1 LGTPLKSKEEP
12 YAFDAGEFKYIVPE
26 HLLEKAKEWPSQ
38 LILGVRPQDVMAHT
52 KSQKGLIKA
61 KLEIDEPL
69 GDRQV
74 LDLKVG
80 DYLVKALVS
89 PDLKANLGDAMWL
102 EFPGDKIY
110 VFDKKTGQA
119 LL

>member
-1 LGTPLKSKEEP
+1 V
-12 YAFDAGEFKYIVPE
+12 IV
-26 HLLEKAKEWPSQ
+26 HAQ
-38 LILGVRPQDVMAHT
+38 TR
-52 KSQKGLIKA
+52 KGLIKS

-80 DYLVKALVS
+80 GYLVKALVL
-89 PDLKANLGDAMWL
+89 PDLKANVGDDMWI
-102 EFPGDKIY
+102 EFPSDKIY

>member
-1 LGTPLKSKEEP
+1 MVHAKAQAAATRKKEVAEAP
-12 YAFDAGEFKYIVPE
+12 QF
-26 HLLEKAKEWPSQ
+26 
-38 LILGVRPQDVMAHT
+38 LIIAT
-52 KSQKGLIKA
+52 
-61 KLEIDEPL
+61 LEIDEPL

-80 DYLVKALVS
+80 DYLVKALVL
-89 PDLKANLGDAMWL
+89 PDFKAEIGDEL
-102 EFPGDKIY
+102 QIEFPSDKIY